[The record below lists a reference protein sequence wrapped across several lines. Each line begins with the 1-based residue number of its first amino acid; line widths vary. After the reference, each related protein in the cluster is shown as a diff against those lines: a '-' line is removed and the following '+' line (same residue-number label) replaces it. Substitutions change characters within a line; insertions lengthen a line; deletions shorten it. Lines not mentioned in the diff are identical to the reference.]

1 MKYKNIIYEKSDYIA
16 RITLNRPKT
25 LNAMCPEL
33 SDDISRAIKDVNED
47 DDVKVVI
54 FKGAGRAL
62 SAGADLSKV
71 GFVYGWKE
79 PKPGAKARR
88 PSLRVRLHFDRRTF
102 WEQSQELLLCQK
114 LTIVQAH
121 GFLLGASLDLFL
133 NCDLLIASED
143 CKLGH
148 VEERLGLA
156 GNTISPILVLLRI
169 DESPGALHYR

>member
-16 RITLNRPKT
+16 RVTLNRPQT

-33 SDDISRAIKDVNED
+33 NDEISKAIKEVNQD

-79 PKPGAKARR
+79 PKPEEKSRR
-88 PSLRVRLHFDRRTF
+88 PSLRVRLHFDRLTF
-102 WEQSQELLLCQK
+102 WEQSQEILLCHK
-114 LTIVQAH
+114 LTIAQAH
-121 GFLLGASLDLFL
+121 G
-133 NCDLLIASED
+133 
-143 CKLGH
+143 
-148 VEERLGLA
+148 
-156 GNTISPILVLLRI
+156 
-169 DESPGALHYR
+169 